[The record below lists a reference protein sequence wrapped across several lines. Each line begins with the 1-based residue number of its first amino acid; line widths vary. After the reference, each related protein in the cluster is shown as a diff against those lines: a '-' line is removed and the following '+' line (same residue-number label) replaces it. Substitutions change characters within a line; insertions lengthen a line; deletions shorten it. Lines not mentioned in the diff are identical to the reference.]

1 MRHFSVVQ
9 GDINI
14 ASKKGK
20 LFTKAEISV
29 VTESA
34 GKAACLVRHKHFWN
48 ERPHSLHGGARRKIE
63 GFDWQTWKVHNRP
76 TESFVDLLIKQLNKP
91 VIMIRLIVLNM

>member
-34 GKAACLVRHKHFWN
+34 GKAACLVRHKHF
-48 ERPHSLHGGARRKIE
+48 
-63 GFDWQTWKVHNRP
+63 
-76 TESFVDLLIKQLNKP
+76 
-91 VIMIRLIVLNM
+91 